1 MVEWVGVANVL
12 KEEEGDGGVDGDE
25 EGLPNVRFGLWQKK
39 KKTLIYLGP
48 LWQLTCKM
56 NPK

>member
-12 KEEEGDGGVDGDE
+12 KEEEGDDGVDGDE

-39 KKTLIYLGP
+39 KKIPLFTWGPYGNSLI
-48 LWQLTCKM
+48 K
-56 NPK
+56 